1 MALPGTPFPHA
12 LAVSGLKQ
20 EQGQEEFTIV
30 VDGRSL
36 ILVRGFCPG
45 VGQGA
50 AGTGGDG
57 LSYTVIGH
65 RSRFAAG
72 EFIQNTI
79 LGTHHRV
86 HEDHGGEKMGEEG

>member
-1 MALPGTPFPHA
+1 MTLPGTPCPHA
-12 LAVSGLKQ
+12 LAVSGLEQ
-20 EQGQEEFTIV
+20 EQGQEEFPIV
-30 VDGRSL
+30 VDGGN
-36 ILVRGFCPG
+36 LVLARGFCPG

-72 EFIQNTI
+72 EF
-79 LGTHHRV
+79 
-86 HEDHGGEKMGEEG
+86 E